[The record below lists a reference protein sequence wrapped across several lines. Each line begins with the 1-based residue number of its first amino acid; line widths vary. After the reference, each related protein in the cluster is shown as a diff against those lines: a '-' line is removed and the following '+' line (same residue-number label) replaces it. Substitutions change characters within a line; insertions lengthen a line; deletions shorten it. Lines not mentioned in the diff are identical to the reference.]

1 MTTEERHEELKRK
14 VHERIRRVKRLLR
27 PLPRRATVHRYPF
40 LKWFAQTARKR
51 SYLWSFRRQH
61 ILPAIYFG
69 CILSMM
75 PIYGIQIPCAFAL
88 ALLIR
93 GNLMI
98 MIATQF
104 ITNPLTFVPLY
115 TAACFIGLEVLYLLG
130 MEIPGGSVWDFS
142 ALIASHLKGIVAS
155 LFGSGAPHETMPAL
169 GQAAGMGAHAMLAL
183 ALKAILATILGGA
196 ILGTLIGFIIS
207 LTYQIMA
214 RYYERS
220 HRAIQLQFEEFAR
233 QAKLKIHLPGKGPGK
248 EPPPADDPKP

>member
-1 MTTEERHEELKRK
+1 MTTDERHEELKRK

-40 LKWFAQTARKR
+40 LKWFSQTARKR

-61 ILPAIYFG
+61 ILPAIYVG

-98 MIATQF
+98 MVATQF
-104 ITNPLTFVPLY
+104 ITNPVTFVPLY
-115 TAACFIGLEVLYLLG
+115 TAACFIGLEVLYMIG
-130 MEIPGGSVWDFS
+130 IDIPGGSVWDFS
-142 ALIASHLKGIVAS
+142 ANIASHLKEMVTGLIGANAPHATMAS
-155 LFGSGAPHETMPAL
+155 LVQSTGMSGHAL
-169 GQAAGMGAHAMLAL
+169 VAL
-183 ALKAILATILGGA
+183 ALKATIVGGTILG
-196 ILGTLIGFIIS
+196 ILIGFIIS
-207 LTYQIMA
+207 LTYQLMA

-220 HRAIQLQFEEFAR
+220 GRAIQLQFEEFAR
-233 QAKLKIHLPGKGPGK
+233 QAKLKIHLPGKGGDK
-248 EPPPADDPKP
+248 DDPQETTRKDD